1 MEERNMIHYGDVQK
15 IDGSKVPKVDV
26 ITFGAPCFAAGT
38 LITTNRGLVP
48 IEEVNPGDMVFTH
61 NKRFMTVK
69 DSGCTGVK
77 PVFDLYGMGCN
88 KITVTENHPFY
99 ARKMMR
105 VYNNELRRKQRS
117 FDNPEWVKLKDLSK
131 DYYLGMPIN
140 NNSENLLDLTSEE
153 LYLMGRYVAD
163 GYIRNTPR
171 KDRPSNLHAVIFCI
185 GKNKHSDFVSKITS
199 YKYYS
204 QENRTSY
211 KVRIANKRLEYL
223 CESCGKGA
231 INKCV
236 PSFVLNLPVELL
248 QEFMRGYMEGDG
260 CFVNNYYSITTISEK
275 LAYGLVQ
282 IVGKLYHRPCRLNL
296 FHRPKTTV
304 IEGRVVNQH
313 DTYTIHFTKD
323 VRERDHAFYEDGYI
337 WFPIRRIERAGEQE
351 VYNLSVE
358 EDESYCANNA
368 TVHNCQDL
376 SVAGGRAGM
385 KSLLNGDEEETR
397 SGLFFEA
404 IRIIKEMREDDRCNG
419 RSGINIR
426 PRFAVYENVTGAYSS
441 GHPKG
446 ADFQAVLQE
455 ICKIVCKDCPPIS
468 IPKEGWHYS
477 GNLDGVGDDGTPF
490 SISWRTHDAQ
500 YWGKTIR
507 DSDTGD
513 VIALG
518 TPQRRRR
525 ISVVADFGGT
535 SASKVQFEQYSE
547 CGNTEESESEGQ
559 GVTRTSQEDIGET
572 SETLSFQERA
582 GCAGGGKGILIQR
595 ERTGSLLQ
603 SNAQAVL
610 QP

>member
-1 MEERNMIHYGDVQK
+1 MVFIKHYGDVQK

-26 ITFGAPCFAAGT
+26 ITFGAP
-38 LITTNRGLVP
+38 
-48 IEEVNPGDMVFTH
+48 
-61 NKRFMTVK
+61 
-69 DSGCTGVK
+69 
-77 PVFDLYGMGCN
+77 
-88 KITVTENHPFY
+88 
-99 ARKMMR
+99 
-105 VYNNELRRKQRS
+105 
-117 FDNPEWVKLKDLSK
+117 
-131 DYYLGMPIN
+131 
-140 NNSENLLDLTSEE
+140 
-153 LYLMGRYVAD
+153 
-163 GYIRNTPR
+163 
-171 KDRPSNLHAVIFCI
+171 
-185 GKNKHSDFVSKITS
+185 
-199 YKYYS
+199 
-204 QENRTSY
+204 
-211 KVRIANKRLEYL
+211 
-223 CESCGKGA
+223 
-231 INKCV
+231 
-236 PSFVLNLPVELL
+236 
-248 QEFMRGYMEGDG
+248 
-260 CFVNNYYSITTISEK
+260 
-275 LAYGLVQ
+275 
-282 IVGKLYHRPCRLNL
+282 
-296 FHRPKTTV
+296 
-304 IEGRVVNQH
+304 
-313 DTYTIHFTKD
+313 
-323 VRERDHAFYEDGYI
+323 
-337 WFPIRRIERAGEQE
+337 
-351 VYNLSVE
+351 
-358 EDESYCANNA
+358 
-368 TVHNCQDL
+368 CQDL

-455 ICKIVCKDCPPIS
+455 ICKIVCKDCPPIP

-547 CGNTEESESEGQ
+547 CGNPEESESEGQ

-582 GCAGGGKGILIQR
+582 GCAGGVRESSSNENEQDHCYKATHKQSCNPKAYGMSPYDSNSMKSDNPNSGIYEAETSRTLDPNGNNPNCNQGGMLVINSHDITINEDRTNALLHGKNDSHDIPCVLGLDRASFNQGKNAKYDISIQ
-595 ERTGSLLQ
+595 EEI
-603 SNAQAVL
+603 AQPLVARGPGGVMT
-610 QP
+610 P